1 MFNSTWL
8 KQNMSPGQVLPRS
21 PQSVT
26 WARLPNPA
34 PQPILSKMDSNALKR
49 NLITIAVVTSFS
61 LSHKCQRGSGEWGLL
76 ILPKLAW
83 RIPPKESNLILPGW
97 LSHLPPLLLCPNCQW
112 ILVQIV
118 SLVCDLHF
126 CHYTVR
132 LVLPS
137 VWLIMGPEERSVTL
151 TLVVSMAHSLP
162 SSCPVEC
169 PSSSKKL
176 RPSSLPAVCGTH
188 RHLVAKRR
196 GKSCFLVEWA
206 KAITGKSL
214 SPAEK
219 ARGQVLAPRKKYTQD
234 VPTQTQ
240 WSEYLTD

>member
-137 VWLIMGPEERSVTL
+137 VWLIMGPEISDSYPCGVDGTL
-151 TLVVSMAHSLP
+151 SALIL
-162 SSCPVEC
+162 SSGMSIIIQE
-169 PSSSKKL
+169 
-176 RPSSLPAVCGTH
+176 
-188 RHLVAKRR
+188 
-196 GKSCFLVEWA
+196 
-206 KAITGKSL
+206 
-214 SPAEK
+214 
-219 ARGQVLAPRKKYTQD
+219 APPFFPPGCVWYT
-234 VPTQTQ
+234 
-240 WSEYLTD
+240 